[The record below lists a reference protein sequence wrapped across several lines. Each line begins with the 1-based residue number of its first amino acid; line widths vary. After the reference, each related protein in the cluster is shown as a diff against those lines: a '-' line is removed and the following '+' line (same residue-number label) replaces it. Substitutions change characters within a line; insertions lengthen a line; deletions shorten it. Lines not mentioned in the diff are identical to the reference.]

1 MGKASLWIQAQ
12 TKLPGRKTDELNPPS
27 SKNKYRVKKKGFS
40 AFCALFLISAVLF
53 AFGEQ
58 SKKTYELIY
67 QDLQRLTQHVL
78 DLEKT
83 SNQNS
88 EDIIALKKI
97 LQELLTLNLLFQTE
111 QASIKEDQKQF
122 LPQFQVVL
130 AKLDALNTKINNFSS
145 EILEIKELVLALPE
159 PQPAEQPEEA
169 KSKESPL
176 KEQKT
181 EETKAET
188 KKVNVGKEELTT
200 EQQKGLEETPE
211 IPQLSPQEVYNIA
224 YSDYLNGNYQLAV
237 DGFTLFLEQFS
248 SSPVADDAAYWIGEC
263 YFSQGKFE
271 DASAQFTELILN
283 FPQGDKIPSAY
294 LKKGLSLLEL
304 EKKDEA
310 LSVFKLLISK
320 YPFEDETRIAQEK
333 IKEIR

>member
-1 MGKASLWIQAQ
+1 M
-12 TKLPGRKTDELNPPS
+12 
-27 SKNKYRVKKKGFS
+27 KKGFS
-40 AFCALFLISAVLF
+40 AFFALFLISAAFF
-53 AFGEQ
+53 AHAEQ

-83 SNQNS
+83 TGQNS
-88 EDIIALKKI
+88 EEILALKQI
-97 LQELLTLNLLFQTE
+97 LQELLTLSLRFQTE
-111 QASIKEDQKQF
+111 QASIKEDQKQIP
-122 LPQFQVVL
+122 PQFQVVL
-130 AKLDALNTKINNFSS
+130 AKLDAINTKLNNFSS
-145 EILEIKELVLALPE
+145 ELLEIKEIVLTPPK
-159 PQPAEQPEEA
+159 PQPAEQIDEES
-169 KSKESPL
+169 SKESPPT
-176 KEQKT
+176 EQKT
-181 EETKAET
+181 EETKTEI
-188 KKVNVGKEELTT
+188 KEEN
-200 EQQKGLEETPE
+200 LEEEELPE

-224 YSDYLNGNYQLAV
+224 YSDYLNGNYQLAI

-263 YFSQGKFE
+263 YFSQSKFE
-271 DASAQFTELILN
+271 EAAAQFTDLILN
-283 FPQGDKIPSAY
+283 FPEGDKIPSAY

-333 IKEIR
+333 IKEIRKTNA